1 MSIKISEL
9 PNITL
14 PDLITT
20 SSTGVVPIVAN
31 TGTVTTTFKT
41 TVSNVKSFIQTGN
54 LNVSGAITANLTSTV
69 ANLIITGNLNV
80 QGTTTT
86 TSSQNLSTNSSIID
100 LHTFNSNLSPWTSDD
115 GRDIGLR
122 FFWYKAGAAGT
133 SALVW
138 ENDSAYLTWY
148 GTGVG
153 NANTGTVSGT
163 LGTMQLGQL
172 LISNNTITTANAT
185 GALQV
190 SGGTSVGGNLWVTS
204 NTRLEGPTT
213 MSSTVNIAGTVTMPN
228 LFVNSTATFGS
239 TVSAAAAAT
248 INQLTVNTTSILNGT
263 TTVNNVNPSANA
275 NANIGS
281 TFNQFN
287 TIFTRTVNANSIVV
301 SANSTL
307 NGTTTVSNI
316 LPSSNNTSN
325 IGSITSQFNTVF
337 ALATSALYADLAE
350 KYVAD
355 AVYIPGTVVIF
366 GGTEEITVVSSF
378 ADVRVAGVI
387 STDPAYLMNSG
398 SAGTPVA
405 LRGKVPVRVT
415 GPVAKGDLLV
425 TSVHP
430 GVAQA
435 APAIDVN
442 PLAVF
447 AKSIEEDSDAG
458 ERLIMA
464 VVI

>member
-1 MSIKISEL
+1 VE
-9 PNITL
+9 
-14 PDLITT
+14 
-20 SSTGVVPIVAN
+20 
-31 TGTVTTTFKT
+31 
-41 TVSNVKSFIQTGN
+41 
-54 LNVSGAITANLTSTV
+54 
-69 ANLIITGNLNV
+69 
-80 QGTTTT
+80 
-86 TSSQNLSTNSSIID
+86 
-100 LHTFNSNLSPWTSDD
+100 
-115 GRDIGLR
+115 
-122 FFWYKAGAAGT
+122 
-133 SALVW
+133 
-138 ENDSAYLTWY
+138 
-148 GTGVG
+148 
-153 NANTGTVSGT
+153 
-163 LGTMQLGQL
+163 
-172 LISNNTITTANAT
+172 
-185 GALQV
+185 
-190 SGGTSVGGNLWVTS
+190 
-204 NTRLEGPTT
+204 
-213 MSSTVNIAGTVTMPN
+213 
-228 LFVNSTATFGS
+228 
-239 TVSAAAAAT
+239 
-248 INQLTVNTTSILNGT
+248 
-263 TTVNNVNPSANA
+263 
-275 NANIGS
+275 
-281 TFNQFN
+281 
-287 TIFTRTVNANSIVV
+287 

-316 LPSSNNTSN
+316 LPSGNNTAN

-355 AVYIPGTVVIF
+355 AEYTPGTVVIF

-405 LRGKVPVRVT
+405 LRGKVPVRVA
-415 GPVAKGDLLV
+415 GPVVKGDLLV

-447 AKSIEEDSDAG
+447 AKSIEEDSDTG